1 MVRVADMVG
10 LISTRPNKM
19 VRVADM
25 VGPISTHE
33 ADMVALMVGLI
44 STREADTEAPTAGPI
59 SARANEMV
67 RLNLTFGM
75 LLVDLLKN
83 LNVIQMDIAIHF
95 CN

>member
-1 MVRVADMVG
+1 MVRV
-10 LISTRPNKM
+10 
-19 VRVADM
+19 
-25 VGPISTHE
+25 

-44 STREADTEAPTAGPI
+44 SARANKMVRVADMVALMVGLI